1 MFDVEVDVLDVFDPS
16 FMERLDSP
24 GLFDCPAP

>member
-1 MFDVEVDVLDVFDPS
+1 MSDVEVDVLDVFDPS
-16 FMERLDSP
+16 VMERLDSP